1 MRIQTKRNLLRAAT
15 AAAVLCAAAVVLLP
29 AAASAAPAVA
39 SGAVN
44 VRSGPSTSFAILDT
58 LYRGE
63 TVDVQGCRI
72 GWCYITHSGPDG
84 FVSASFL
91 RAGNVVM
98 PPNFNLSF
106 NFPQGSITLGI
117 GDTGP
122 DVIVDPGPGFGRACF
137 YSRTNYNGA
146 SFCMERGQQVV
157 YVGPTWNNRISSI
170 RNSSG
175 LRVRVCDDSG
185 YDICRTYTTSA
196 RYLGDFN
203 NVISSIQVR

>member
-15 AAAVLCAAAVVLLP
+15 AAAVVCAAAVVLLP
-29 AAASAAPAVA
+29 AAVSAAPAVA
-39 SGAVN
+39 SGVVN
-44 VRSGPSTSFAILDT
+44 VRSGPSTSYVVLDT

-63 TVDVQGCRI
+63 AVDVQGCRN
-72 GWCYITHSGPDG
+72 GWCYVTHSGPDG
-84 FVSASFL
+84 FVSASYL
-91 RAGNVVM
+91 RAGSVVM

-117 GDTGP
+117 GDPGP
-122 DVIVDPGPGFGRACF
+122 DPIPGPGLGVACF
-137 YSRTNYNGA
+137 YSGANYNGS

-170 RNSSG
+170 RNRSG

-196 RYLGDFN
+196 AYLGDFDN
-203 NVISSIQVR
+203 QISSIQVR